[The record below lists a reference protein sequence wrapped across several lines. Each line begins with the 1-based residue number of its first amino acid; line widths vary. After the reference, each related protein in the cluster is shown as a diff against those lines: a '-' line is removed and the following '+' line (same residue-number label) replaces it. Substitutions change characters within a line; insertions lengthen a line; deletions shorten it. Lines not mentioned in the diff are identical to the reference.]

1 MLFSS
6 KKISTSQVSSRS
18 SSNFSSS
25 SSSSSTSSSVT
36 ASSSSSPLSSKLC
49 SFSNPNYYLSMASKV
64 NASGDG
70 LSSGKTGEVASFSI
84 VGTPPIEKDDTKF
97 EPTACS
103 CAFEGP
109 SKPEIKFT
117 ANNLAVQC
125 DWIPKLPGNY
135 KIYVRYND
143 DEIKGSPFM
152 AKVTGG
158 EDIATAETK
167 KIKVA
172 GKALTEGR
180 TKLSNEVIID
190 TRSSLIIGGLSVS
203 MEGPAKPEISFKKNE
218 KDGTFVLTY
227 KPDTAGEYK

>member
-1 MLFSS
+1 MA
-6 KKISTSQVSSRS
+6 TTVS
-18 SSNFSSS
+18 
-25 SSSSSTSSSVT
+25 
-36 ASSSSSPLSSKLC
+36 
-49 SFSNPNYYLSMASKV
+49 
-64 NASGDG
+64 ASGDG
-70 LSSGKTGEVASFSI
+70 LSTGKTNEVCSFSI
-84 VGTPPIEKDDTKF
+84 VGTPPTEKDGAKF

-125 DWIPKLPGNY
+125 DWVPKLPGNY

-143 DEIKGSPFM
+143 EEIKGSPFM

-158 EDIATAETK
+158 EEVAAAETK